1 MLAFI
6 NPTAPLRSG
15 QSQHLRVPNS
25 LSASKA
31 FKSGNALL
39 LNLGLHSLSAR
50 ALESNLCKHSTKDPL
65 EIYLRVHNNNK

>member
-15 QSQHLRVPNS
+15 QSQHLCIPNS
-25 LSASKA
+25 LSARAA

-39 LNLGLHSLSAR
+39 LNLGLNSLSAR
-50 ALESNLCKHSTKDPL
+50 ALEGNLHKHGTKDPL
-65 EIYLRVHNNNK
+65 EIYLKVHNNNK